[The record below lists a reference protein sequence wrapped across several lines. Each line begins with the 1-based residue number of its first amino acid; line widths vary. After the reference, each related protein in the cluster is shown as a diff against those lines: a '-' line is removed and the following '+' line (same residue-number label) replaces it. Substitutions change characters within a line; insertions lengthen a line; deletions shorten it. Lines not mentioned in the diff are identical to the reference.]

1 MPLFQVDAR
10 GDVLLSLYVQPGAA
24 RAGIVGRH
32 GEALKVRVAAAPE
45 RGKANAAVARLLADE
60 LALRASDVDIV
71 SGQTGRRKRARLRGV
86 DAGDVELWLA
96 RVSPPRPA

>member
-1 MPLFQVDAR
+1 MPLFEVDAR
-10 GDVLLSLYVQPGAA
+10 GDVVLSLYVQPGAT

-86 DAGDVELWLA
+86 DAADVERWLA